1 MKELSVFIDE
11 SGDFGESKDNSAY
24 YLVTFVFHDQSIP
37 VTEQVSK
44 LENSIKSSGFGIEY
58 IHTGPLIRRED
69 VFETYTIDERRK
81 LLFKMLNFMNSCP
94 IKHFTVSVNRKEAR
108 I

>member
-69 VFETYTIDERRK
+69 FLKHI
-81 LLFKMLNFMNSCP
+81 LLMREKTAF
-94 IKHFTVSVNRKEAR
+94 
-108 I
+108 